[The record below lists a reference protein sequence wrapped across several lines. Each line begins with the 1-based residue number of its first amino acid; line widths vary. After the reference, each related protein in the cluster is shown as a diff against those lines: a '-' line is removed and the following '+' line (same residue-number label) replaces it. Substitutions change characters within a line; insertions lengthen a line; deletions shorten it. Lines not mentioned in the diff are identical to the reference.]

1 MARYSLFKA
10 DSPFLP
16 EQHDQRFVG
25 PESWSRAVVNDVN
38 VSNTIST
45 CSRALL
51 RSVTTSKAECTLM
64 DSLNP

>member
-25 PESWSRAVVNDVN
+25 PESLSRAAVDDVN
-38 VSNTIST
+38 VSNAIFPRVPGHS
-45 CSRALL
+45 SAQRPP
-51 RSVTTSKAECTLM
+51 RKRNV
-64 DSLNP
+64 P